1 MSLSVE
7 LGLALALLTA
17 LGSVAGFLYKFRGAR
32 EAPAV
37 DLRRPLHS
45 SVELFRSP
53 LYALGI
59 LIALG
64 SWGFHVGALAL
75 APISLV
81 QSVIAGGLVL
91 LTVVADRLFGIEV
104 TRREWIGVGL
114 TAAGL
119 AFLAAT
125 LNGDGG
131 RAHSRYDPS
140 TLAIY
145 LAVVGV
151 AGLALAVRPGLRRA
165 GHPGARHPASPDR
178 PGPRST
184 GYRPAL
190 LAASAGLLWASS
202 DTSIKAL
209 SSHLGSL
216 GLGVLIH
223 PLALVIL
230 VASLVGLLISAKSLQ
245 LGEAVPMIAVTSAAA
260 NLTTIAAGPIVFGE
274 TLPAGHLE
282 LAVRLLAFGLV
293 IIAAA
298 MTPPPTQDRA
308 ANP

>member
-1 MSLSVE
+1 LSLSVE
-7 LGLALALLTA
+7 LGLVLALLTA

-37 DLRRPLHS
+37 DLGRPLHS
-45 SVELFRSP
+45 SIALFQSP
-53 LYALGI
+53 MYSLGI
-59 LIALG
+59 GIALS
-64 SWGFHVGALAL
+64 SWFLHVGALAL

-104 TRREWIGVGL
+104 TRREWIGVAL

-125 LNGDGG
+125 LDGDAGS
-131 RAHSRYDPS
+131 AHSRYVPS
-140 TLAIY
+140 TLAVF
-145 LAVVGV
+145 LGVVGI
-151 AGLALAVRPGLRRA
+151 AGLALGVRQRRA
-165 GHPGARHPASPDR
+165 P
-178 PGPRST
+178 
-184 GYRPAL
+184 L

-202 DTSIKAL
+202 DTAIKAL
-209 SSHLGSL
+209 SSHLA
-216 GLGVLIH
+216 GLGIGVVIH
-223 PLALVIL
+223 PLAVVIL

-274 TLPAGHLE
+274 PLPAGHLE

-298 MTPPPTQDRA
+298 LTPPPTQDRA